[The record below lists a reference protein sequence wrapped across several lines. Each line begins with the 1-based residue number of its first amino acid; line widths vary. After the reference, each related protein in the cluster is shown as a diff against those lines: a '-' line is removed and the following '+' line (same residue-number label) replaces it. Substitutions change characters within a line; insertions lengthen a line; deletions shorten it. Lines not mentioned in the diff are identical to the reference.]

1 MQIKHDVKG
10 QLARLL
16 ATEDL
21 IVEHRSVDTA
31 SFNVQ
36 TRVLTLPTWEKAGE
50 EVYDLLVCH
59 EVGHALY
66 TPDIEWW
73 INNEVSASIV
83 NIVEDAR
90 IEKLMKR
97 RYAGLSK
104 TFFRGYSD
112 LSEDDFF
119 QLDGKDLT
127 KFNLA
132 DRINLY
138 YKVGNFVDIPFFSN
152 EETFLMNRT
161 GLTET
166 FDDVLEV
173 AKLIFEYCKV
183 EAEKQRQE
191 AEQMKADTESD
202 GSLDNNTT
210 SGQSNSNEP
219 SMEEDGNG
227 GEDGEEQ
234 EMQVT
239 QSSSGGSNTTANI
252 QGGEES
258 GEIEAQTDEMFTDSL
273 KELSN
278 PISEQT
284 YYVELPEVNLKHFII
299 DNQKIHDDMIAEW
312 TDEQNNATKDY
323 IARNPDY
330 KTNPKEEVQFG
341 YSQYPYDPFN
351 LFVHSDAEFNKFKKD
366 AQKEVNYLV
375 KEFECKKSAAAYA
388 RATTSRTGILDTALL
403 HTYKFNEDLF
413 KKVSVVPDGK
423 NHGLIFILDWS
434 GSMSNVMMDTIKQL
448 FNLVWFC
455 KKVNIPFEVYA
466 FTNSYPN
473 PHRHEIEQENLKMH
487 MDGNFALLNLLTSK
501 VRAKDMNEQ
510 MRNVF
515 RLAFIF
521 EHRGAFYRCPLGMSL
536 SGTPLNE
543 ALICLHQILPQFRK
557 ENGLQ
562 KVQCVVL
569 TDGEAQSMRFN
580 REIDRDW
587 EEGTYMGSAYL
598 NDSCYIR
605 NRKTGYVYALKNMG
619 YYGDATDVFLE
630 DLRQS
635 FPETNFIGIRL
646 MPNGWASSFIQKYTE
661 GHEYEKS
668 LNHWRKHKS
677 ISLKTS
683 GYHVY
688 FGLSSTSLGNDTEFE
703 VKEDATKAQIKK
715 AFNKSLK
722 NKKMNKKI
730 LGEFIE
736 LVA

>member
-1 MQIKHDVKG
+1 MQIKHEVKG

-31 SFNVQ
+31 SFNVG
-36 TRVLTLPTWEKAGE
+36 TRVLTLPTWDNAGE
-50 EVYDLLVCH
+50 EVYDTLVCH

-66 TPDIEWW
+66 TPDQEWW
-73 INNEVSASIV
+73 LDNEISHSIV

-97 RYAGLSK
+97 RYGGLSK
-104 TFFRGYSD
+104 TFFKGYSS
-112 LSEDDFF
+112 LSEEDFF

-138 YKVGNFVDIPFFSN
+138 YKVGNFTDIPFFSN

-173 AKLIFEYCKV
+173 AKLIFEYCKA
-183 EAEKQRQE
+183 EAEKKKEEE
-191 AEQMKADTESD
+191 ANMQANEESD
-202 GSLDNNTT
+202 GSLENNTT
-210 SGQSNSNEP
+210 LDQSNNEP
-219 SMEEDGNG
+219 SMEEDSN

-239 QSSSGGSNTTANI
+239 ESNSGSSGGI
-252 QGGEES
+252 QGGEEC
-258 GEIEAQTDEMFTDSL
+258 GEIEAETDEMFTNSL

-278 PISEQT
+278 LTSNETNYIEVPQ
-284 YYVELPEVNLKHFII
+284 VNLKQFII
-299 DNQKIHDDMIAEW
+299 DNQKIHNDMVTEWEGEEKKWKEDYLERLAKNPNIAKFYED
-312 TDEQNNATKDY
+312 T
-323 IARNPDY
+323 RNGDVF
-330 KTNPKEEVQFG
+330 NPMNIFERVDVEFVQ
-341 YSQYPYDPFN
+341 
-351 LFVHSDAEFNKFKKD
+351 FKKD

-375 KEFECKKSAAAYA
+375 KEFECRKSAAAYA
-388 RATTSRTGILDTALL
+388 RATTSRTGILNTTLL

-413 KKVSVVPDGK
+413 KKVSVIPDGK
-423 NHGLIFILDWS
+423 NHGLIFLLDWS
-434 GSMSNVMMDTIKQL
+434 GSMHNVLMDTIKQL

-466 FTNSYPN
+466 FTNNYPTPN
-473 PHRHEIEQENLKMH
+473 RGEIEQKHLMLH
-487 MDGNFALLNLLTSK
+487 MDNQFSLMNLLTSK
-501 VRAKDMNEQ
+501 TRVKDMNNQ
-510 MRNVF
+510 MRNIF
-515 RLAFIF
+515 RLGQYFDR
-521 EHRGAFYRCPLGMSL
+521 RGAYYNCPIGMNL

-543 ALICLHQILPQFRK
+543 AMVCLHQILPQFQK
-557 ENGLQ
+557 ENGLE

-569 TDGEAQSMRFN
+569 TDGESQAIRYN
-580 REIDRDW
+580 RELQRDW
-587 EEGTYMGSAYL
+587 ESTSYMGTSYL
-598 NDSCYIR
+598 NGNCYLR
-605 NRKTGYVYALKNMG
+605 NRKTGHVYACKEDMG
-619 YYGDATDVFLE
+619 YYGDITDMLLE

-635 FPETNFIGIRL
+635 FPDTNFIGIRL
-646 MPNGWASSFIQKYTE
+646 LPNSWASSFIRKYETDDLKYQE
-661 GHEYEKS
+661 D
-668 LNHWRKHKS
+668 LNHWRKYKS
-677 ISLKTS
+677 ISLKGS

-688 FGLSSTSLGNDTEFE
+688 FGLSSTAIGNDTDFE
-703 VKEDATKAQIKK
+703 VQEDATKAQIKR

-722 NKKMNKKI
+722 GKKMNKKI

>member
-36 TRVLTLPTWEKAGE
+36 TRVLTLPTWDNATE
-50 EVYDLLVCH
+50 EVYDTLVCH

-66 TPDIEWW
+66 TPDVEWW
-73 INNEVSASIV
+73 INNEISASIV

-104 TFFRGYSD
+104 TFFRGYSS

-119 QLDGKDLT
+119 KFDGKDLT

-161 GLTET
+161 GLVET

-173 AKLIFEYCKV
+173 AKLIFEYCKMQK
-183 EAEKQRQE
+183 EKQKAEE
-191 AEQMKADTESD
+191 AKMQADEESE
-202 GSLDNNTT
+202 GSLENNSM
-210 SGQSNSNEP
+210 SGQSNQEP
-219 SMEEDGNG
+219 SMEEDEN

-239 QSSSGGSNTTANI
+239 ESGGSSTASGI
-252 QGGEES
+252 EGGEEC
-258 GEIEAQTDEMFTDSL
+258 GEIEAETDETFTDSL
-273 KELSN
+273 RELSN
-278 PISEQT
+278 TTSNET
-284 YYVELPEVNLKHFII
+284 HYVELPEVNLKQFII
-299 DNQKIHDDMIAEW
+299 DNEKIHNDMVTEWEGEEKKWREDYLERLAKNPNIAKFYE
-312 TDEQNNATKDY
+312 DY
-323 IARNPDY
+323 RGDKFNPL
-330 KTNPKEEVQFG
+330 NIFEMV
-341 YSQYPYDPFN
+341 
-351 LFVHSDAEFNKFKKD
+351 DAEFAQFKKD

-388 RATTSRTGILDTALL
+388 RATTSRTGILDTAVL

-473 PHRHEIEQENLKMH
+473 PNRFDIVQEDLKMH

-501 VRAKDMNEQ
+501 TRAKDMNEQ

-515 RLAFIF
+515 RLGFLF
-521 EHRGAFYRCPLGMSL
+521 EHRGAYYRCPLGMSL

-569 TDGEAQSMRFN
+569 TDGESQSMRFN

-605 NRKTGYVYALKNMG
+605 NRKTGYVYGLNNMG

-635 FPETNFIGIRL
+635 FPDTNFIGIRL
-646 MPNGWASSFIQKYTE
+646 MPNGWASSFIQKYTDDTD
-661 GHEYEKS
+661 EYEKS

-703 VKEDATKAQIKK
+703 VQEDATKAQIKR

>member
-50 EVYDLLVCH
+50 EVYDTLVCH

-66 TPDIEWW
+66 TPDVEWW

-104 TFFRGYSD
+104 TFFRGYSS

-119 QLDGKDLT
+119 QLKNKDLT

-138 YKVGNFVDIPFFSN
+138 YKVGNFVDIPFFNN

-173 AKLIFEYCKV
+173 AKLIFEYCKA
-183 EAEKQRQE
+183 EAEKKRQE
-191 AEQMKADTESD
+191 AEQMKQDTETE
-202 GSLDNNTT
+202 GSLDNNTM
-210 SGQSNSNEP
+210 SGQSNSGEP

-234 EMQVT
+234 DMQVT
-239 QSSSGGSNTTANI
+239 QSSNSGGSNTTANI

-278 PISEQT
+278 PTSEQT
-284 YYVELPEVNLKHFII
+284 YYVELPKVNLKHFII

-312 TDEQNNATKDY
+312 TDEQNNSTKDY

-330 KTNPKEEVQFG
+330 KTKPTEEICFN
-341 YSQYPYDPFN
+341 SYPYDPFN
-351 LFVHSDAEFNKFKKD
+351 LFVHSDTEFNKFKKD

-388 RATTSRTGILDTALL
+388 RATTSRTGILDTAVL

-434 GSMSNVMMDTIKQL
+434 GSMQNVMMDTIKQL

-473 PHRHEIEQENLKMH
+473 PNRFDIVQEDLKMH

-501 VRAKDMNEQ
+501 TRAKDMNEQ

-515 RLAFIF
+515 RLAFAF
-521 EHRGAFYRCPLGMSL
+521 DHRGAYYRVPLGMSL

-580 REIDRDW
+580 REVSREW

-605 NRKTGYVYALKNMG
+605 NRKTGYVYGLKNMG

-661 GHEYEKS
+661 SHEYEKS

-703 VKEDATKAQIKK
+703 VQEDATKAQIKR

>member
-36 TRVLTLPTWEKAGE
+36 TRVLTLPTWDNATE
-50 EVYDLLVCH
+50 EVYDTLVCH

-66 TPDIEWW
+66 TPDVEWW
-73 INNEVSASIV
+73 INNEISASIV

-104 TFFRGYSD
+104 TFFRGYSS

-119 QLDGKDLT
+119 QLKNKDLT

-173 AKLIFEYCKV
+173 AKLIFEYCKIQ
-183 EAEKQRQE
+183 AEKQRQE
-191 AEQMKADTESD
+191 AEQMKADTETE
-202 GSLDNNTT
+202 GSLDNNTM
-210 SGQSNSNEP
+210 SGQSNSGEP

-239 QSSSGGSNTTANI
+239 QSSNSGGSNTTANI

-278 PISEQT
+278 PTSEQT
-284 YYVELPEVNLKHFII
+284 YYVELPKVNLKHFII

-312 TDEQNNATKDY
+312 TDEQNNSTKDY

-330 KTNPKEEVQFG
+330 KTKPTEEICFRE
-341 YSQYPYDPFN
+341 YTYDPFN
-351 LFVHSDAEFNKFKKD
+351 LFVHSDTEFNKFKKD

-473 PHRHEIEQENLKMH
+473 PNRFDIVQEDLKMH

-501 VRAKDMNEQ
+501 TRAKDMNEQ

-515 RLAFIF
+515 RLAFAF
-521 EHRGAFYRCPLGMSL
+521 DRRGAYYRIPLGMSL

-580 REIDRDW
+580 RELQRDW
-587 EEGTYMGSAYL
+587 EENTYMGSAYL

-605 NRKTGYVYALKNMG
+605 NRKTGYVYGLKNMG

-635 FPETNFIGIRL
+635 FPDTNFIGIRL

-661 GHEYEKS
+661 SHEYEKS

-703 VKEDATKAQIKK
+703 VQEDATKAQIKR